1 MMSLTETNLIEVTKR
16 QYFYKLRGYMSMFLN
31 MVGVQIVALLFSSGG
46 VSGSSG
52 MSSNNIQFSVNW
64 FSADMV
70 LSFTLMWAFV
80 VAIYLTT
87 NNYRNIDFGFVSNR
101 LSSNLSNIAFL
112 LTAGVAGGIT
122 ASLAG
127 YLIRVIAYLSTG
139 SQHIVSENFF
149 ILPQELLAG
158 TIAAV
163 LYIILVSSLGY
174 FVGIL
179 AQLHKA
185 IVVLLPAL
193 IFGTMIAEAKIA
205 GKPQTFVKLAEFF
218 TNEGSFTLFALK
230 VMITVVVLFWGGII
244 MSNRLEV
251 RQ

>member
-1 MMSLTETNLIEVTKR
+1 MMSLTETNLIEITKR
-16 QYFYKLRGYMSMFLN
+16 QYFYKLKGYMSLFFN
-31 MVGVQIVALLFSSGG
+31 MAGVQIVALLFSAGG
-46 VSGSSG
+46 VAGSSG
-52 MSSNNIQFSVNW
+52 MSSNNMEFSVKW

-87 NNYRNIDFGFVSNR
+87 NNYRNIDFAFVSNR

-127 YLIRVIAYLSTG
+127 YLIRIIVYLSIG
-139 SQHIVSENFF
+139 SQNIVSENFF
-149 ILPQELLAG
+149 ILPQELIVG
-158 TIAAV
+158 IITAA
-163 LYIILVSSLGY
+163 LYITLISALGY
-174 FVGIL
+174 FVGML
-179 AQLHKA
+179 AQLHKVFV
-185 IVVLLPAL
+185 ILLPAL
-193 IFGTMIAEAKIA
+193 IFGIMIMETKIA
-205 GKPQTFVKLAEFF
+205 GKPQTFVKLAGFF

>member
-70 LSFTLMWAFV
+70 ISFTLMWAFV

-87 NNYRNIDFGFVSNR
+87 NDYRNIDFGFVSNR
-101 LSSNLSNIAFL
+101 LSSNISNIAFL

-127 YLIRVIAYLSTG
+127 YLIRVIVYLSTG
-139 SQHIVSENFF
+139 SQNIVSENFL

-158 TIAAV
+158 TIAAA

-174 FVGIL
+174 FVGVL
-179 AQLHKA
+179 AQLHK
-185 IVVLLPAL
+185 IFVVLLPAL
-193 IFGTMIAEAKIA
+193 IFGAMIAETRIA
-205 GKPQTFVKLAEFF
+205 GKPQTFVKLTEFF